1 MDDDDDDDDDVV
13 DDDDDDDDDD
23 DAYDDKT
30 FNLPNKKKETHQPKY
45 VFLSDQGLPT
55 WIFFQFLKHVVI
67 SLVKKQQESFKTS
80 T

>member
-1 MDDDDDDDDDVV
+1 MDDDDDDDDVV
-13 DDDDDDDDDD
+13 VDDDDDDDD

-55 WIFFQFLKHVVI
+55 WIFFNFSKVW
-67 SLVKKQQESFKTS
+67 
-80 T
+80 